1 MKTTLVFG
9 EMKAKLLVDENG
21 NPNGIDFTMG
31 ETRIENELATADI
44 PELAKLYMTKGKE
57 FRENLPAFMKEL
69 KTSVLDFLMGI
80 QAIFDNKIDTES
92 WLDYKMEHDLNLAE
106 SSFGEYLNY
115 LRKKTEEDEG
125 SDASENI
132 A

>member
-1 MKTTLVFG
+1 MKTTLVVG
-9 EMKAKLLVDENG
+9 EIKAKLLVDESG

-31 ETRIENELATADI
+31 ETRVENELATADI
-44 PELAKLYMTKGKE
+44 PELAKLYMTQGKE
-57 FRENLPAFMKEL
+57 FRENLPAVMKEL
-69 KTSVLDFLMGI
+69 KTSLLDFLMGI

-115 LRKKTEEDEG
+115 LRKKTAEDEG